1 VGIDGKVVTGLANVE
16 KMVELTSGCIC
27 CSIDDYRFDL
37 AIQEIIDT
45 AKPHLI
51 IIESTGLADPEP
63 LAYRVKNA
71 GLGLDAVITLVDAAN
86 VERQLE
92 ETEVARAQIEAADFL
107 VVNKLDLVG
116 EGAVARLERRL
127 AKLNPR
133 AERMKTVRGAL
144 DSDVLFA
151 TGVAA
156 FRERARAGSNHLH
169 ADGIGTFL
177 YRTRLP
183 LRQETFE
190 RLLRRLPADVLR
202 AKGIVR
208 FTGRDWHCLFNFT
221 CGRHEL
227 TWVKLDDAGM
237 EELGDFR
244 RLASTNPPQSPVAWT
259 TFATGTGPG
268 RHGIFD
274 FIERDPAT
282 YLPDVG
288 TGGVRPPRYWHG
300 VVQSAPA
307 EGWTRRR
314 GVPFWQVAA
323 EHGVHAV
330 VLRVPYAFPP
340 DPVPGGRMLS
350 GLGVPD
356 LLGTNS

>member
-1 VGIDGKVVTGLANVE
+1 MRTVAVDILTGFLGSGKTTLLRHVLEHGLRGKPVAVIMNEIGEVGIDGKVVTGLANVE

-45 AKPHLI
+45 AQPHLV

-71 GLGLDAVITLVDAAN
+71 GLGLDAIITVVDAAN
-86 VERQLE
+86 VERQLA

-107 VVNKLDLVG
+107 VVNKLDLVDAP
-116 EGAVARLERRL
+116 AVARLERRL

-156 FRERARAGSNHLH
+156 FRERARTGSDHLH
-169 ADGIGTFL
+169 ADAIGSFV
-177 YRTRLP
+177 YRSRLP
-183 LRQETFE
+183 LRQAMFE
-190 RLLRRLPADVLR
+190 RLLRRLPADILR

-208 FTGRDWHCLFNFT
+208 FADRDWHCLFNFT

-227 TWVKLDDAGM
+227 TWVKLEGGM
-237 EELGDFR
+237 EESQAVFIGRDLR
-244 RLASTNPPQSPVAWT
+244 RHQGRIEAALAACEV
-259 TFATGTGPG
+259 GPEG
-268 RHGIFD
+268 KAQHG
-274 FIERDPAT
+274 
-282 YLPDVG
+282 
-288 TGGVRPPRYWHG
+288 
-300 VVQSAPA
+300 
-307 EGWTRRR
+307 
-314 GVPFWQVAA
+314 
-323 EHGVHAV
+323 
-330 VLRVPYAFPP
+330 
-340 DPVPGGRMLS
+340 
-350 GLGVPD
+350 
-356 LLGTNS
+356 